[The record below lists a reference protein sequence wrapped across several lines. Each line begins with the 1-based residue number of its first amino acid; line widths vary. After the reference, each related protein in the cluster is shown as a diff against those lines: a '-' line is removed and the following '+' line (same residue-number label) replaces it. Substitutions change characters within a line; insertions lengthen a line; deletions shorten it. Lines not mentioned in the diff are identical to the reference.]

1 MYNHSISS
9 ETIRRYFCRTVAPL
23 IVISSFALF
32 HTTQSAFVPTRSFR
46 QDHAPSR
53 RQSFLSGS
61 VPILRSIAVD
71 DDTAE
76 ESSLPRQQTPSD
88 QKPSVNQLV
97 TDRFHEDMLRVLESR
112 SHFLADSL
120 KQSMQRH
127 TRPVILDHNSDPDGA
142 ERVLSML
149 RHLQN
154 INAATEESFQIV
166 MQAFVN
172 RGRVRWQEHNKNVM
186 CAADQVETLLEELL
200 RSHPRSTLSM
210 ETFQLALQA
219 YATCSTPRGDRD
231 YANRAD
237 ELLQRMESMFG
248 QVSVEA
254 LVHVLH
260 AYAWQQ
266 ANLQEGDC
274 ASRATDLLNQIV
286 KRTNDPVILMKC
298 YNWVLEAWSKNGSP
312 GSADQADAVFKKAQS
327 LAQSL
332 PVSKEKAA
340 KMLDAESYSNA
351 ILAWS
356 KAHDIGS
363 AEKSHE
369 LLLEMI
375 EKFETGAFPEE
386 SEPPLI
392 AFNGVISAWGR
403 VGKPDRAHD
412 ILRLMD
418 KLQTKCETLVPD
430 SLSYNTVLHAYLRL
444 RNRKSSL
451 EKSLALLKHM
461 EEHSVKQPAIK
472 PNAFTYNTLVKCWV
486 QSGHMDSGEES
497 EKLLLK
503 MERLWA
509 NGDRSLPPNNRVFNM
524 VINAHAKK
532 VNDRSAAR
540 KAEKILLRMRASP
553 SCQPDIITI
562 TSILECW
569 SKSGDPDAPLRAET
583 LLQEAFDEYYKT
595 RERAMMPNLRTFT
608 MAILCFAQNQG
619 STVKAR
625 ALLTQLVDLYEETQ
639 DPELKPNEYPFNY
652 VLNCAANSLENQTQA
667 FQIATQT
674 YQQMRQSPTVRPD
687 SFTYNFWLKCCNNLL
702 PPSELRAKCVS
713 YAFDECKKDG
723 LLTKEV
729 LTRLFQGNP
738 PALVDELLEL
748 TATPATAA
756 THPSHVRPS
765 YRTLSVQ
772 DLNPSWSRNA
782 SRR

>member
-1 MYNHSISS
+1 
-9 ETIRRYFCRTVAPL
+9 
-23 IVISSFALF
+23 
-32 HTTQSAFVPTRSFR
+32 
-46 QDHAPSR
+46 
-53 RQSFLSGS
+53 
-61 VPILRSIAVD
+61 
-71 DDTAE
+71 
-76 ESSLPRQQTPSD
+76 
-88 QKPSVNQLV
+88 
-97 TDRFHEDMLRVLESR
+97 
-112 SHFLADSL
+112 
-120 KQSMQRH
+120 
-127 TRPVILDHNSDPDGA
+127 
-142 ERVLSML
+142 
-149 RHLQN
+149 
-154 INAATEESFQIV
+154 
-166 MQAFVN
+166 
-172 RGRVRWQEHNKNVM
+172 
-186 CAADQVETLLEELL
+186 
-200 RSHPRSTLSM
+200 
-210 ETFQLALQA
+210 
-219 YATCSTPRGDRD
+219 
-231 YANRAD
+231 
-237 ELLQRMESMFG
+237 
-248 QVSVEA
+248 
-254 LVHVLH
+254 
-260 AYAWQQ
+260 
-266 ANLQEGDC
+266 
-274 ASRATDLLNQIV
+274 
-286 KRTNDPVILMKC
+286 
-298 YNWVLEAWSKNGSP
+298 
-312 GSADQADAVFKKAQS
+312 
-327 LAQSL
+327 
-332 PVSKEKAA
+332 
-340 KMLDAESYSNA
+340 
-351 ILAWS
+351 
-356 KAHDIGS
+356 
-363 AEKSHE
+363 
-369 LLLEMI
+369 
-375 EKFETGAFPEE
+375 
-386 SEPPLI
+386 
-392 AFNGVISAWGR
+392 
-403 VGKPDRAHD
+403 
-412 ILRLMD
+412 
-418 KLQTKCETLVPD
+418 
-430 SLSYNTVLHAYLRL
+430 
-444 RNRKSSL
+444 
-451 EKSLALLKHM
+451 
-461 EEHSVKQPAIK
+461 
-472 PNAFTYNTLVKCWV
+472 
-486 QSGHMDSGEES
+486 
-497 EKLLLK
+497 
-503 MERLWA
+503 
-509 NGDRSLPPNNRVFNM
+509 M